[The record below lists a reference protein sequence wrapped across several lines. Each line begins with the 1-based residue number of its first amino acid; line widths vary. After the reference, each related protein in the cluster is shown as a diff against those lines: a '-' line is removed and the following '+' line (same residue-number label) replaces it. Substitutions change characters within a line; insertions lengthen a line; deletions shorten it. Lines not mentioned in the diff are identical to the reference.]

1 MKALTSPEAAKGK
14 ANEEWGLIIC
24 SRCDEM
30 VDTIPTDGVKIIY
43 GFAEKGMQ
51 RDGLSRVNDR
61 GDLVE

>member
-1 MKALTSPEAAKGK
+1 MKTLTRPEAAKGK

-43 GFAEKGMQ
+43 GFCGKGECKGTDPQ
-51 RDGLSRVNDR
+51 D
-61 GDLVE
+61 

>member
-1 MKALTSPEAAKGK
+1 MKALTSPEAKGK

-43 GFAEKGMQ
+43 GYCGKGNAKAQ
-51 RDGLSRVNDR
+51 TLKING
-61 GDLVE
+61 

>member
-1 MKALTSPEAAKGK
+1 MKALTSPVAAKGK

-43 GFAEKGMQ
+43 GFCGKGECK
-51 RDGLSRVNDR
+51 GT
-61 GDLVE
+61 DLQD